1 MANYIHIIGGGPA
14 GYVAAERAGHKG
26 LNVLVFEKNKMGG
39 VCLNEGCI
47 PTKTLLYSAKTY
59 ENALHGDKYGVKA
72 ESVTFDFGKI
82 MARKN
87 KVVRKLVAGVEA
99 KMKMH
104 HVTVVKGEAM
114 IQRRSENGVE
124 VTCGGE
130 TYVGK
135 NLLICTGSEAF
146 VPPIPGIAESGD
158 IILTNREILD
168 LKEQPQTLVI
178 IGGGVIGMEFAS
190 FYNSLG
196 TSVTVVEM
204 LPEILGQNDYE
215 ISAMLREMYA
225 KKGINF
231 HLNAKVVKVEG
242 NKVTFEKDG
251 ETQTIEGEKILVSV
265 GRRAVTK
272 GFGLENLNV
281 ELERGGIKVDEKM
294 RTNVPNVFA
303 AGDVTGFSLL
313 AHTASRE
320 GEVVVNNLTGRADRM
335 RYNAI
340 PGVVYTNPEV
350 SGVGE
355 TEESAKA
362 KGLDFKLAKLPM
374 AYAGRFVAENEGG
387 NGLCKVLIG
396 AKYGEVIGVHMIGN
410 PSSEMIYGACMAIEQ
425 EMTIEE
431 LQEVVFPHPTVSAD
445 IVTGKQ
451 IGRAHV

>member
-1 MANYIHIIGGGPA
+1 MYDLIIIGGGPA

-431 LQEVVFPHPTVSAD
+431 LQEVVFPHPTVSE
-445 IVTGKQ
+445 IFKET
-451 IGRAHV
+451 IFSPLTP

>member
-1 MANYIHIIGGGPA
+1 MYDLIIIGGGPA

-281 ELERGGIKVDEKM
+281 ELDRGGIKVDEKM

-425 EMTIEE
+425 ELTLAQLE
-431 LQEVVFPHPTVSAD
+431 EVVFPHPTVSE
-445 IVTGKQ
+445 IFKET
-451 IGRAHV
+451 IFSPLTP

>member
-1 MANYIHIIGGGPA
+1 MYDLIIIGGGPA

-26 LNVLVFEKNKMGG
+26 LKVLLFEKKSMGG

-59 ENALHGDKYGVKA
+59 ENALHGDKYGVY
-72 ESVTFDFGKI
+72 SDNIRFDFGKI
-82 MARKN
+82 VARKN
-87 KVVRKLVAGVEA
+87 KVVRKLVAGVEG

-114 IQRRSENGVE
+114 ILGRSSKGVE
-124 VTCGGE
+124 VTSGGE
-130 TYVGK
+130 TYLGA

-146 VPPIPGIAESGD
+146 VPPIPGLAEAGD

-168 LKEQPQTLVI
+168 LKEQPKSLVV

-196 TSVTVVEM
+196 TKVTVVEM
-204 LPEILGQNDYE
+204 LPEILGGLDVE
-215 ISAMLREMYA
+215 ISAMLRDIYT
-225 KKGINF
+225 KKGIEF
-231 HLNAKVVKVEG
+231 YLNAKVVMIEG
-242 NKVTFEKDG
+242 NKVIFEKDG
-251 ETQTIEGEKILVSV
+251 QTQTIEGEKILVSV
-265 GRRAVTK
+265 GRKAVTK

-281 ELERGGIKVDEKM
+281 ELDRGGIKVDKEM

-320 GEVVVNNLTGRADRM
+320 GEVVVNNLTGRADKM
-335 RYNAI
+335 RYDAI

-350 SGVGE
+350 AGVGE

-362 KGLDFKLAKLPM
+362 KGIDFKVAKLPM
-374 AYAGRFVAENEGG
+374 AYSGRFVAENEGG
-387 NGLCKVLIG
+387 SGLCKVLVG
-396 AKYGEVIGVHMIGN
+396 AEYGEVIGVHLLGN

-431 LQEVVFPHPTVSAD
+431 LKEVVFPHPTVSEILKETIFAM
-445 IVTGKQ
+445 
-451 IGRAHV
+451 

>member
-1 MANYIHIIGGGPA
+1 MYDLIIIGGGPA

-26 LNVLVFEKNKMGG
+26 LNVLVFEKNIMGG

-425 EMTIEE
+425 ELTLAQLE
-431 LQEVVFPHPTVSAD
+431 EVVFPHPTVSE
-445 IVTGKQ
+445 IFKET
-451 IGRAHV
+451 IFSI